1 MYVRVFSSLVFES
14 ELPFTTFFNVFYF
27 CRRLRDKIIDSE
39 RFSLAI
45 DVTGKCGLDP
55 TAVWFA
61 WGLSQL
67 KSGDFKD
74 ARENFSKCL
83 TVRAFSLKAD
93 LVFKIFVSK
102 LICI

>member
-1 MYVRVFSSLVFES
+1 MSTHCVLHADLPSNFNSNLHLRILRLFLSSYCISIL
-14 ELPFTTFFNVFYF
+14 YF
-27 CRRLRDKIIDSE
+27 PRRLRDKIIDSE

-55 TAVWFA
+55 NAVWFA

-67 KSGDFKD
+67 KSGDLGV

-83 TVRAFSLKAD
+83 TVRS
-93 LVFKIFVSK
+93 FV
-102 LICI
+102 